1 MLAASRS
8 SHSFSMKT
16 APCWLIIFA
25 LVCFGSTLSLRGEEI
40 LFHTGP
46 PVATPDLTLESPFS
60 QGDGPKIIKFQRE
73 FWIERNELA
82 ALPEKSPHLIEVTV
96 SAVEAINLA
105 TKDID
110 PRGGLRSLVV
120 TELRLLKG
128 PANGTRQVDY
138 YLVSTLANG
147 SEEHRI
153 VLMNRKVLSS
163 KMRRLNDEA
172 DIGTDK

>member
-1 MLAASRS
+1 MLNSTITA
-8 SHSFSMKT
+8 HTSMKT
-16 APCWLIIFA
+16 APCWLAILA
-25 LVCFGSTLSLRGEEI
+25 LACFGSTLLLRGEEI
-40 LFHTGP
+40 LFHSGP
-46 PVATPDLTLESPFS
+46 TVATPDLTLESPFP

-82 ALPEKSPHLIEVTV
+82 ALPETSPHLIGVPV
-96 SAVEAINLA
+96 SAVDAINLV

-128 PANGTRQVDY
+128 PVNGTRQVDY
-138 YLVSTLANG
+138 YLVSTLADG

-172 DIGTDK
+172 SSGTDK